1 MAPMRR
7 LLLIPLLAALIA
19 IPATSQA
26 ADPAKGTVSAA
37 SPKVQWKGTLVRP
50 YASHLAFNQEPEKG
64 QTPCSPPGCDTFTL
78 DVADPGD
85 VTILL
90 TSEQTEDLSV
100 RYQKPDGTW
109 TYVAGW
115 GDGQKATKV
124 TIKKAVKGTYT
135 LNVVAR
141 VFGTGNPTA
150 VTDTADYAGT
160 ATLAGPAAPPAA
172 AAVQAPAAA
181 PAPQQQPQEQSKP
194 AAKKKQSKAACKKK
208 AKKVKNAKKRKAALK
223 RCGR

>member
-1 MAPMRR
+1 MRR
-7 LLLIPLLAALIA
+7 LLLIPLLAALA
-19 IPATSQA
+19 TAPAVSQA

-50 YASHLAFNQEPEKG
+50 YAYHLAFNQEPQKG
-64 QTPCSPPGCDTFTL
+64 QTPCNPPGCDTFTL
-78 DVADPGD
+78 DVAEPGD
-85 VTILL
+85 VAILL
-90 TSEQTEDLSV
+90 ASEQTEDISV

-141 VFGTGNPTA
+141 VFGSGNPTA
-150 VTDTADYAGT
+150 VTDTADYTGT
-160 ATLAGPAAPPAA
+160 ATLAVPAPPPAPA
-172 AAVQAPAAA
+172 QAPPPPPPPPPAQESQQK
-181 PAPQQQPQEQSKP
+181 PAP
-194 AAKKKQSKAACKKK
+194 KKSSSSRAACNRK
-208 AKKVKNAKKRKAALK
+208 AKKIKSAKKRRAALK
-223 RCGR
+223 RCARRA